1 MELLVLLFFDKI
13 ERTNIT
19 TKLLKILNQKF
30 IRGIQGKN
38 IRWGEEMKKLLYLFI
53 LIIPVFW
60 FGFNQYQLLQVLQ
73 LN

>member
-60 FGFNQYQLLQVLQ
+60 FGFNPISTFASSQ